1 MKETCNTDFP
11 IVSPYH
17 EQDER
22 ADNVILLEGHHVSK
36 VTAEAEGDDL
46 LIRQWAIRDIGKEM
60 AWYRISLLR
69 VSKDNIRMFC
79 KSFSNGGGA
88 AKESFRTNI
97 AIMSPSLEQDERA
110 ENVFLLEKDRDS
122 KITVEVKK
130 GNWVFCRW
138 TIQFIDEVCWY
149 MKSVLS
155 ISEENAK
162 KLCKLA
168 LQEEV

>member
-11 IVSPYH
+11 IVNPPH
-17 EQDER
+17 VRDER
-22 ADNVILLEGHHVSK
+22 AENVVLLEGHYVSK
-36 VTAEAEGDDL
+36 VTAEADGDDL
-46 LIRQWAIRDIGKEM
+46 FIRKWAIQDTGKEIG
-60 AWYRISLLR
+60 WYRKSLLH

-79 KSFSNGGGA
+79 ESFSNGGGA
-88 AKESFRTNI
+88 AKESFRTDFP
-97 AIMSPSLEQDERA
+97 IMAPLHEQDERA
-110 ENVFLLEKDRDS
+110 ENVFLLEKDRDG

-130 GNWVFCRW
+130 GNWVFYRW
-138 TIQFIDEVCWY
+138 TIQFIDELCWY